1 MSAILDALAAEPGC
15 ELVRAG
21 TLDDFLSRH
30 PRALVFLTGD
40 IVQRPEGLDV
50 AVVVRQMLSK
60 YAGRLAVGLVD
71 RRDEGALMP
80 RLGVVV
86 LPAVAYARDGTAT
99 EVVARMRDWPVFI
112 QACERLLAPE
122 GAATISAGGNA

>member
-60 YAGRLAVGLVD
+60 YAGRLAHV
-71 RRDEGALMP
+71 ALCT
-80 RLGVVV
+80 GVEEQAS
-86 LPAVAYARDGTAT
+86 LAT
-99 EVVARMRDWPVFI
+99 RHCKP
-112 QACERLLAPE
+112 
-122 GAATISAGGNA
+122 